1 MNFYEAFSMAVG
13 NIRASKTRSLLTMLG
28 IIIGV
33 AAVIL
38 IKGLGTGMETYMRE
52 QFEAMGTNQ
61 LTVYAW
67 GRGTQT
73 LGIDDMQLIV
83 DENSDLIEFMSP
95 NVSVYGGMTKVGT
108 EELSST
114 TITGVSD
121 QYFDI
126 ADLTISS
133 GRPVQ
138 YLDIKNRTN
147 VCVIGSY
154 INTKYFAGQAMG
166 ENIKINGY
174 NYTVIGILEEKAD
187 NQQYSSDDYIYI
199 PYSTIMRA
207 QKMSDPDQYTLTFMT
222 GADPDAAKAAVEGAL
237 YEYFSYDDSAYYVMS
252 MAEIL
257 DMMSSTMNVMVTI
270 LTLIAGISLLVGGI
284 GIMNIMLVS
293 VTERTKEIG
302 IRKALGAKESYIM
315 SQFVIEAAV
324 TSALGGFLGIVLGYT
339 FSAIATKIIV
349 AMLGEP
355 ITVAP
360 TVAAVAM
367 SFGISAFI
375 GILFGYMPAKKAAR
389 LNPIDALRYD

>member
-83 DENSDLIEFMSP
+83 DENSDLIEYMSP

-126 ADLTISS
+126 ADLTIST

-154 INTKYFAGQAMG
+154 INVKYFAGQAMG
-166 ENIKINGY
+166 ENKKINGY
-174 NYTVIGILEEKAD
+174 NYTDRK
-187 NQQYSSDDYIYI
+187 
-199 PYSTIMRA
+199 ST
-207 QKMSDPDQYTLTFMT
+207 
-222 GADPDAAKAAVEGAL
+222 
-237 YEYFSYDDSAYYVMS
+237 
-252 MAEIL
+252 
-257 DMMSSTMNVMVTI
+257 
-270 LTLIAGISLLVGGI
+270 
-284 GIMNIMLVS
+284 
-293 VTERTKEIG
+293 
-302 IRKALGAKESYIM
+302 
-315 SQFVIEAAV
+315 
-324 TSALGGFLGIVLGYT
+324 
-339 FSAIATKIIV
+339 
-349 AMLGEP
+349 
-355 ITVAP
+355 
-360 TVAAVAM
+360 
-367 SFGISAFI
+367 
-375 GILFGYMPAKKAAR
+375 R
-389 LNPIDALRYD
+389 LNSSHI